1 MTAFYLNFLYRALG
15 YDGLALGALV
25 GAQALGV
32 AFGVLIA
39 RFAAPGRSR
48 KLVIIAG
55 GVIVG
60 AGVVGLLTLDAYPL
74 LIVSSA
80 LVGLGGIVA
89 TSSGVAL
96 LADAT
101 EAGAR
106 SSRFGQQ
113 IALGT
118 MAAFTASVLAGA
130 LAAPVAAVLGARQD
144 DALTLRALVALGG
157 IVGASSAI
165 PVLLIRDVAVSRATS
180 GRLGRLIAR
189 FALVEMVFGFGAGS
203 FIPFINLFFADR
215 FALDFRAIGVALGT
229 IAVAGSLGA
238 LAHGRVVA
246 SRIGPVPAV
255 AAVVAAS
262 TPFALIAAL
271 TGNVVVAVA
280 ALAVRA
286 MFMYGTQATWS
297 AYQLSSFTPAE
308 RAAANAS
315 LALVWNVA
323 AALASSA
330 SGAIRGALGPAGFT
344 VNLVVLIACYLAAA
358 ALQFMLFRGR
368 EPKGDV
374 VAVDAELRAAW
385 PTNAD

>member
-1 MTAFYLNFLYRALG
+1 M
-15 YDGLALGALV
+15 
-25 GAQALGV
+25 
-32 AFGVLIA
+32 
-39 RFAAPGRSR
+39 
-48 KLVIIAG
+48 
-55 GVIVG
+55 
-60 AGVVGLLTLDAYPL
+60 
-74 LIVSSA
+74 
-80 LVGLGGIVA
+80 
-89 TSSGVAL
+89 TSSDEEFAI
-96 LADAT
+96 AIAT
-101 EAGAR
+101 ENWRWLNANDIPAKR
-106 SSRFGQQ
+106 SNE
-113 IALGT
+113 
-118 MAAFTASVLAGA
+118 
-130 LAAPVAAVLGARQD
+130 
-144 DALTLRALVALGG
+144 GG
-157 IVGASSAI
+157 
-165 PVLLIRDVAVSRATS
+165 
-180 GRLGRLIAR
+180 
-189 FALVEMVFGFGAGS
+189 
-203 FIPFINLFFADR
+203 N
-215 FALDFRAIGVALGT
+215 T
-229 IAVAGSLGA
+229 IATLLV
-238 LAHGRVVA
+238 HGRIVA